1 MLSSTFEI
9 YFCFNIPLHQLREP
23 RLPAILQNFPNSI
36 NSKFIYR
43 WKNPA
48 TSSNQEYLF
57 NSRNSFCRQKIIRWQ
72 LHKVIRSFLS
82 KIILFLTILLV
93 NSSRFPNS
101 WMISIVLDMVPLLV
115 ARVGSGRILAISRLH
130 LISGNSDG
138 HLR

>member
-1 MLSSTFEI
+1 MLLSTFEI

-23 RLPAILQNFPNSI
+23 RLLAILQNFPNSI

-57 NSRNSFCRQKIIRWQ
+57 NSRNWFCRQKIIRWQ

-115 ARVGSGRILAISRLH
+115 ARVGSGRILAVSRLH
-130 LISGNSDG
+130 LISGNSDS